1 MVVLNEQTLV
11 LNRHWVPIGT
21 TSVRTALCLLHRR
34 TARAV
39 SPDDYSVHDFDSWAC
54 LRVAEEEPCIRTVS
68 LRLRV
73 PEVVLLTR
81 YDKYP
86 RHRVTFSRRNIF
98 RRDRYACQYCGAR
111 PRVDELSVDHV
122 VPRSR
127 GGKSTWTNCVLS
139 CLRCNRK
146 KGNRRVE
153 EAGLRLLR
161 SAVEPPWTPCISIP
175 LGKRKTSWQQFISRE
190 YWEVEL
196 DG

>member
-21 TSVRTALCLLHRR
+21 TSVRSALCLLHRQ

-39 SPDDYSVHDFDSWAC
+39 SPDDYSVHDFDSWAS
-54 LRVAEEEPCIRTVS
+54 LRVEEEEPCVRTVS

-81 YDKYP
+81 YDNFPK
-86 RHRVTFSRRNIF
+86 HRVTFSRKNIF
-98 RRDRYACQYCGAR
+98 RRDRFACQYCGAR
-111 PRVDELSVDHV
+111 PRVDELSIDHV
-122 VPRSR
+122 LPRSR
-127 GGKSTWTNCVLS
+127 GGQSTWTNCVLS
-139 CLRCNRK
+139 CVRCNRR
-146 KGNRRVE
+146 KGNRRVD
-153 EAGLRLLR
+153 EAGMRLLR
-161 SAVEPPWTPCISIP
+161 PATEPQWTPCISIP

-190 YWEVEL
+190 YWDVEL